1 MLRLLNFRCSFC
13 SNPLDETQLGKLP
26 SLADL
31 YAHRN
36 VAFVGPGGIG
46 KTHLA
51 QAYGR
56 ECCMRGLKT
65 YYIKATEL
73 RDRFQKAVQRVFRQV
88 KIDKYV
94 CRISTPS
101 C

>member
-1 MLRLLNFRCSFC
+1 
-13 SNPLDETQLGKLP
+13 
-26 SLADL
+26 
-31 YAHRN
+31 
-36 VAFVGPGGIG
+36 
-46 KTHLA
+46 
-51 QAYGR
+51 
-56 ECCMRGLKT
+56 MRGLKT